1 MGSNIRLVAF
11 FVVLLLGAGFV
22 FKHRIVKA
30 PALPAPVEQAAESA
44 TEAVSHAEDL
54 GQRITREMQQAAP
67 SAGERPKA
75 RAGGMHK
82 CVGGGS
88 TTYTME
94 ECPPGTKYAEMGGG
108 AVTTMKTNLDGAAS
122 SKKSSIPNARELL
135 NDPAEAAKLQE
146 LKDKRMEAIIDGR
159 QP

>member
-1 MGSNIRLVAF
+1 MGLNIRLVAF
-11 FVVLLLGAGFV
+11 LVVLLLGAGFV

-44 TEAVSHAEDL
+44 TETVSHAEDL

-67 SAGERPKA
+67 SSGVRPKA

-88 TTYTME
+88 TTYTMDD
-94 ECPPGTKYAEMGGG
+94 CPPGTKYAEMGGG

-122 SKKSSIPNARELL
+122 TKPGIPNARELL
-135 NDPAEAAKLQE
+135 NGTDDATRMQQ
-146 LKDKRMEAIIDGR
+146 LKDKRMDRLIDTGR
-159 QP
+159 AQ

>member
-1 MGSNIRLVAF
+1 MGLNIRLVAF
-11 FVVLLLGAGFV
+11 LVVLLLGAGFV

-30 PALPAPVEQAAESA
+30 PALPAPVEQVAESA
-44 TEAVSHAEDL
+44 TETVSHAEDL

-67 SAGERPKA
+67 SAGVRPKA

-88 TTYTME
+88 TTYTMDD
-94 ECPPGTKYAEMGGG
+94 CPPGTKYAEMGGG

-122 SKKSSIPNARELL
+122 IKPGIPNARELL
-135 NDPAEAAKLQE
+135 NGTDDATRMQQ
-146 LKDKRMEAIIDGR
+146 LKDKRMDRLIDTGR
-159 QP
+159 AQ